1 VAPEPFDMSLVQ
13 CGARL
18 RRSPFFEAEQR
29 YGPLGYTVYNHTLFP
44 IRFDTLEN
52 EYHHLLNHVTLW
64 DVAVERN
71 VEITGPDAF
80 RFTQMLTPRDLS
92 TCAVGQGKYVLIT
105 APDGGIVND
114 PVLLRLGENH
124 FWLALADSDVLLY
137 ATGLAA
143 RLGMDVKLGEPDV
156 SPLQIQGPKSK
167 DVVRDV
173 FGEEALHL
181 RYYFF
186 LETEIDGIP
195 VIVTR
200 TGWTAE
206 VGYEVYLRD
215 GSRGTELWERIM
227 DAGRAYDIRPTG
239 PSDIRRVEAGIF
251 NYGCD
256 MTLENNPYELG
267 LDRLVDL
274 EKADD
279 YMGKDALARIRERG
293 VSRRLVGIEISG
305 NRLEFNSV
313 KFAARHDG
321 REIGRV
327 TSALYSP
334 RLERNIGYCW
344 VPVALADPGTELV
357 VDAPAGEATA
367 RVVPVPFV
375 DPTKE
380 IPKS

>member
-13 CGARL
+13 CGSRL
-18 RRSPFFEAEQR
+18 RRSPFYEAEQR

-44 IRFDTLEN
+44 IRYDTLEN
-52 EYHHLLNHVTLW
+52 EYRQLLEGVTLW

-92 TCAVGQGKYVLIT
+92 SCAVGQGKYVLIT

-137 ATGLAA
+137 AVGLAA
-143 RLGMDVKLGEPDV
+143 NLGLDVQLSEPDV

-167 DVVRDV
+167 DVVGDL
-173 FGEEALHL
+173 FGEEALAL

-186 LETEIDGIP
+186 LETDVDGIP

-227 DAGRAYDIRPTG
+227 EAGAPHGIRPTG
-239 PSDIRRVEAGIF
+239 PSDIRRVEAGIL

-256 MTLENNPYELG
+256 MTLENNPYQVG

-274 EKADD
+274 DKADD
-279 YMGKDALARIRERG
+279 YMGKEALARIREEG
-293 VSRRLVGIEISG
+293 VSRKLVGVELG
-305 NRLEFNSV
+305 GDRLGFNST
-313 KFAARHDG
+313 KMPARVDG
-321 REIGRV
+321 EDVGRV

-334 RLERNIGYCW
+334 RLDKNIGYCW
-344 VPVALADPGTELV
+344 VPVALSAPGSRLRVETPGGE
-357 VDAPAGEATA
+357 VDAT
-367 RVVPVPFV
+367 VVLMPFV
-375 DPTKE
+375 DPGKD